1 MIIGIPKEIK
11 NGENRVAIAPSG
23 VKSLKSVGHS
33 ILIQRGAGLNSSI
46 LDEDYKK
53 EGAKIVDSAKE
64 VYDKADLI
72 LKVKEPLPVEYKL
85 LREDQIIFTFFH
97 FAANKSLTEA
107 AVESG
112 CTAIA
117 YETVEL
123 ENGELPLL
131 TPMSEIAGKMASQ
144 EGAKYLEKPM
154 GGRGILLGGVPGVAP
169 AEVLI
174 LGAGVVGTN
183 AAKVASG
190 LGAKVS
196 LLDINLKRLRYLDDI
211 MPKNV
216 TLLISNFHQ
225 ISLKLREADLV
236 IGAVLVKG
244 ARAPIII
251 TKDMLKIMKP
261 GSVIV
266 DVSIDQG
273 GCIQT
278 SHPTSYDNPVYE
290 VEGVIH
296 YCVTNIPAGV
306 PVTSTYALTNV
317 TLPYVLE
324 IANKGFADAVK
335 ENPALA
341 KGVNI
346 YRGKIT
352 HPRVAE
358 SFGMSYSPLKI

>member
-11 NGENRVAIAPSG
+11 NGENRVAIVPSG
-23 VKSLKSVGHS
+23 VKSLKDAGHG
-33 ILIQRGAGLNSSI
+33 IFIQKGAGLSSGI
-46 LDEDYKK
+46 SDKEYEK
-53 EGAKIVDSAKE
+53 EGAKIVDSAEE
-64 VYDKADLI
+64 VYDKAKLI
-72 LKVKEPLPVEYKL
+72 LKVKEPLLVEYKFL
-85 LREDQIIFTFFH
+85 KENQIVFTYFH
-97 FAANKSLTEA
+97 FAANESLTKA
-107 AVESG
+107 VVESG

-117 YETVEL
+117 YETVET
-123 ENGELPLL
+123 EDGKLPLL

-169 AEVLI
+169 AEVLV

-183 AAKVASG
+183 ATKIAAG
-190 LGAKVS
+190 LGAKVT
-196 LLDINLKRLRYLDDI
+196 LLDINLERLRYLDNI

-216 TLLISNFHQ
+216 TLLVSNSYRISQ
-225 ISLKLREADLV
+225 KLREADLV
-236 IGAVLVKG
+236 IGAVLIKG
-244 ARAPIII
+244 ARAPIVI
-251 TKDMLKIMKP
+251 TKDMLEIMKP

-273 GCIQT
+273 GCIET
-278 SHPTSYDNPVYE
+278 SHPTTYDDPVYE
-290 VEGVIH
+290 VGGVIH
-296 YCVTNIPAGV
+296 YCVTNIPAAV

-317 TLPYVLE
+317 TFPYVLE
-324 IANKGFADAVK
+324 IANKGFVDAVK

-346 YRGKIT
+346 YQGKVT

-358 SFGMSYSPLKI
+358 AFGMNYSPLKI